1 MLRKGALAKVEFGLL
16 MHSAAMS
23 TVASL
28 VLIHTTWTAPK
39 PRPKAKPAR
48 IIQTSE
54 DHVHHV
60 PILNKMYAVTMEFR
74 NLSRVVPI
82 HALVHGPHVLVSS
95 SRLLH
100 NHNAPRHDTLGTVTD

>member
-1 MLRKGALAKVEFGLL
+1 MLEFGLL

-28 VLIHTTWTAPK
+28 ILIHTTWTAPK

-54 DHVHHV
+54 DHV

-100 NHNAPRHDTLGTVTD
+100 NHNALRHDTLGTVGD